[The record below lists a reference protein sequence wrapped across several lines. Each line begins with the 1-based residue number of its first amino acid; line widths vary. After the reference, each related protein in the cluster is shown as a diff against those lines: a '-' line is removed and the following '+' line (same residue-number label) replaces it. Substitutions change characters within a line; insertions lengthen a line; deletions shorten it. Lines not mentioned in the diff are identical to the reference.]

1 MRLTNKH
8 VFLTVLGAGTARF
21 KTLVDVVSG
30 KGPLPRSQ
38 KTVFL
43 LCLYLVLVSR
53 EISGVSIIRAR
64 VTPQGP
70 HFQIP
75 SLPARSLRY
84 ECWENT
90 DVQSGS
96 VNPVVDALQLSWFDY
111 HSADA
116 VLAYRRKH
124 STAANAD
131 PIGVSPRSG
140 KGSMEVLF
148 HWDCSQTYISVDTQ
162 LLTLHTN

>member
-8 VFLTVLGAGTARF
+8 KFLTVLGAGTARL
-21 KTLVDVVSG
+21 KTLVDVVSV
-30 KGPLPRSQ
+30 KGLLPRSQ
-38 KTVFL
+38 KAVFL

-64 VTPQGP
+64 VTPKGP

-75 SLPARSLRY
+75 SLAARSLRY

-96 VNPVVDALQLSWFDY
+96 VNPVVNTLQLSWFDY

-131 PIGVSPRSG
+131 LIGVSPRSG

-148 HWDCSQTYISVDTQ
+148 H
-162 LLTLHTN
+162 